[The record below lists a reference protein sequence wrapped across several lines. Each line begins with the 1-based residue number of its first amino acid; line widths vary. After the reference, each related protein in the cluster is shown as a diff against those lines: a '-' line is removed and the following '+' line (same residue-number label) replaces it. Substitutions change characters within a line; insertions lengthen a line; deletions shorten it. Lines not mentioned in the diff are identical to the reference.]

1 MVNTIYKG
9 DLAEISWGMETG
21 LTVDGTGSSTGF
33 AHAPHATQANTTVI
47 TFGSASPYVDTT
59 LELPDNAL
67 VGCIL
72 RLSGTTSGGLSV
84 DYYATTRRTFY
95 ITASDTTNK
104 TINIQPALLT
114 GADNA
119 AATDVLTID
128 SVQCPTADFTMTD
141 AAQFVKTDQF
151 FGLLNSFSLPEPEI
165 DVRKQ
170 HIVGMGRDVN
180 VLTSGRETL
189 SGGSMNLNA
198 HTLRWMKYAL
208 GGHSA
213 RSKGEFVHVASDNT
227 LTVGS
232 QLNNKDGT
240 KVFAAQEFEA
250 GTIDTLS
257 ALSTTTAT
265 GATNLDDKNAL
276 LGAKT
281 ASGSSSVINADT
293 SNFVDT
299 HEVVR
304 TAGGVFKTLSAAGL
318 VLYGS
323 YTALGSATSLTGCAD
338 IDTGAMTIAGASGK
352 VVYIL
357 APING
362 TVDLAVGDTRINV
375 GATIRAKFTVGDY
388 VQIIDKDTVE
398 IPGAD
403 TTLPSIQKHEIRR
416 VIAASGD
423 YIYIEQPLLF
433 PHLVASCGLE
443 RIAYLSDN
451 KRGSPHIDAT
461 TKALSF
467 GVEHTIY
474 GHTHLPTFMIEQS
487 FRRTDDT
494 TTHSDTPTVSSGGAE
509 QLLRLYNGCKINSAS
524 LEADTEGELK
534 ISLDYEATRHYTD
547 TPNKFYPHRMF
558 ENTANSAVNRKAS
571 GIAVDGEKPY
581 LFQDMSIEIFGQ
593 NVLRGTSFNIGVDN
607 GNTARWY
614 IRGYEGASAD
624 TDQVQHG
631 GTQFATDITEAQ
643 RNYTFSFS
651 AIIEDDRLWDQ
662 LRTRRHHKNTNDI
675 VIRLN
680 KPGSGATRQS
690 AVITVEDYTIAK
702 ADHQLPDDKGAV
714 TVEVELIVRHM
725 KITET
730 SPYLTL

>member
-21 LTVDGTGSSTGF
+21 LTVDGTGSATGF

-59 LELPDNAL
+59 LEFPDNAL

-104 TINIQPALLT
+104 TINIQPALL
-114 GADNA
+114 ADSGNA

-128 SVQCPTADFTMTD
+128 SVQCPTPDLTMTD
-141 AAQFVKTDQF
+141 ATQFVKSDQF
-151 FGLLNSFSLPEPEI
+151 FGLLNSFSLPEPQI

-213 RSKGEFVHVASDNT
+213 KSQGEFVHCVTNGN
-227 LTVGS
+227 LTGGS

-240 KVFAAQEFEA
+240 ALYAAQA
-250 GTIDTLS
+250 IGSGSTLFVS
-257 ALSTTTAT
+257 SLSGTTA
-265 GATNLDDKNAL
+265 GGLNLAGNNCL
-276 LGAKT
+276 LGART
-281 ASGSSSVINADT
+281 TSGTPTVINAATDH
-293 SNFVDT
+293 FVTT

-304 TAGGVFKTLSAAGL
+304 ADGGIFKVMDSSGLPKYGFYTTLA
-318 VLYGS
+318 
-323 YTALGSATSLTGCAD
+323 SATQLTGCDD
-338 IDTGAMTIAGASGK
+338 IDVGAMNAAQQTSKA
-352 VVYIL
+352 VYIL

-362 TVDLAVGDTRINV
+362 SVDLAVGDTRINV

-403 TTLPSIQKHEIRR
+403 ATLPSINKHEIRR
-416 VIAASGD
+416 VIATSGD
-423 YIYIEQPLLF
+423 YIYIEQPLSF
-433 PHLVASCGLE
+433 PHLVASCGIE
-443 RIAYLSDN
+443 RIAYTSDA

-461 TKALSF
+461 TKELSF

-474 GHTHLPTFMIEQS
+474 GHTDLPTFMIEQS
-487 FRRTDDT
+487 FRRNDDIV
-494 TTHSDTPTVSSGGAE
+494 THSDTPTVSSGGAE

-534 ISLDYEATRHYTD
+534 MSLDYEATRHYTD
-547 TPNKFYPHRMF
+547 TANKFYPHRMF

-662 LRTRRHHKNTNDI
+662 MRTRRHHKNTNDI

>member
-1 MVNTIYKG
+1 MVNKIYKG

-21 LTVDGTGSSTGF
+21 LTVDGTGSATGF

-59 LELPDNAL
+59 LEFPDNAL

-114 GADNA
+114 GAANA
-119 AATDVLTID
+119 AGTDVLTID

-213 RSKGEFVHVASDNT
+213 KSQGEFVHCPTNGN
-227 LTVGS
+227 LTGGG
-232 QLNNKDGT
+232 QLNNKDAT
-240 KVFAAQEFEA
+240 ALYAATALGGSSTNFVSS
-250 GTIDTLS
+250 LS
-257 ALSTTTAT
+257 GTTA
-265 GATNLDDKNAL
+265 GGLNFAGKNCL
-276 LGAKT
+276 LGART
-281 ASGSSSVINADT
+281 ASGSSTVINANT
-293 SNFVDT
+293 NAFVDT
-299 HEVVR
+299 HEVIR
-304 TAGGVFKTLSAAGL
+304 ATGGVFKVLDTAGEVKYGFYTTLA
-318 VLYGS
+318 
-323 YTALGSATSLTGCAD
+323 SATQLTGCDD
-338 IDTGAMTIAGASGK
+338 IDVGAMAAAQGVSKA
-352 VVYIL
+352 VYVL

-362 TVDLAVGDTRINV
+362 TVDLTVGDTRINV
-375 GATIRAKFTVGDY
+375 GATIRAKFTVGEY
-388 VQIIDKDTVE
+388 VQIIDKDTVQ

-403 TTLPSIQKHEIRR
+403 ATLPSIYKHEIRR
-416 VIAASGD
+416 IIATSGD
-423 YIYIEQPLLF
+423 YIYIEQPLSF
-433 PHLVASCGLE
+433 PHLVNSCGLE
-443 RIAYLSDN
+443 RIAYAGDT

-461 TKALSF
+461 TKELTF

-487 FRRTDDT
+487 FRRNDDVA
-494 TTHSDTPTVSSGGAE
+494 THSDTPTVSSGSAE